1 MSRAQ
6 GGPDR
11 RELGLAELMIGRPRR
26 ELERERVRHE
36 CIALLRG
43 GMWRARRRGV
53 ALRRDRG
60 SATIRRHGR
69 ATGSAGPGGRRRA
82 SAARDEEGHGEKPD
96 HDFDVSVSTAMALW
110 FAALLGLVQ
119 GLTEFIPVSSTA
131 HLRILPALLGQQDPG
146 AAYTAVI
153 QLGTLVAVLAYFAKD
168 LAALP
173 AAMLRADGS
182 FEARLPWLLAVGT
195 VPIVIAGL
203 LLKEQIEGDLRSL
216 YVIATALIV
225 VGVAMAIIDH
235 IAGGRTSTRPLAS
248 ITLTDALLVG
258 LAQTLALVPGVS
270 RSGATICMILLL
282 GFSRSDSAR
291 FSFLLSIPAIAG
303 AGIFEAREAFRQLG
317 SSAIPAL
324 AVGTGAAAVTG
335 YMSIAWLIRFLG
347 SNNLIGFAVY
357 RVACG
362 VALLAALA
370 AGFLRRV

>member
-1 MSRAQ
+1 V
-6 GGPDR
+6 
-11 RELGLAELMIGRPRR
+11 
-26 ELERERVRHE
+26 LEERVAGA
-36 CIALLRG
+36 IVGAALGNRNRRCAAGVVTRLG
-43 GMWRARRRGV
+43 ARRRRG
-53 ALRRDRG
+53 RRL
-60 SATIRRHGR
+60 R
-69 ATGSAGPGGRRRA
+69 AT
-82 SAARDEEGHGEKPD
+82 ARDERSQRKRPD
-96 HDFDVSVSTAMALW
+96 HAFDVSVSGAMALW

-131 HLRILPALLGQQDPG
+131 HLRVVPALFGQADPG

-153 QLGTLVAVLAYFAKD
+153 QLGTLAAVLAYFAKD

-173 AAMLRADGS
+173 AAMMRDPGS
-182 FEARLPWLLAVGT
+182 FEGRLPWLLAVGT

-203 LLKEQIEGDLRSL
+203 LLKKQIEGDLRSL

-225 VGVAMAIIDH
+225 VGIIMAVVDH
-235 IAGGRTSTRPLAS
+235 FAGGRANPRPLAS

-258 LAQTLALVPGVS
+258 LAQSLALVPGVS

-303 AGIFEAREAFRQLG
+303 AGLFEARDAFRQLG
-317 SSAIPAL
+317 QSAIPAL
-324 AVGTGAAAVTG
+324 AVGTSVAAITG

-347 SNNLIGFAVY
+347 SNTLVGFAVY

-362 VALLAALA
+362 AALLVALAQ
-370 AGFLRRV
+370 GFLRRV